1 MRRNMLMENRIR
13 GLVHEAVKSVLRENN
28 YRNRYRLAED
38 IHVGSGG
45 GYYGGSPIFSV
56 KTSADGTPVKY
67 TFSPPGWD
75 FDTESQLEAA
85 AVCASANREFIE
97 QMGNS
102 ELTTLPV
109 VPVDDEDKREAL
121 YWLTGGNAE
130 WNHGFW
136 RVEFDIRWDEAVE
149 LLMEDYDIM
158 KMLDDAIDNSDSFY
172 DLVINLRRGEYVSYA
187 ADALS
192 SYGRYDD
199 DEEIE
204 DDFE

>member
-1 MRRNMLMENRIR
+1 MRLTESRLRDI
-13 GLVHEAVKSVLRENN
+13 VHEAMKRVLRENN
-28 YRNRYRLAED
+28 YRNRYRLVED

-56 KTSADGTPVKY
+56 KTSADGTPIEY

-85 AVCASANREFIE
+85 AVCASANKPFLKE
-97 QMGNS
+97 MGES
-102 ELTTLPV
+102 ELTSLPV
-109 VPVDDEDKREAL
+109 APVDDEDKREAL
-121 YWLTGGNAE
+121 FWLTGGNAE

-136 RVEFDIRWDEAVE
+136 VDEYDINWNEAVE

-158 KMLDDAIDNSDSFY
+158 KMLDDAISNSRSFY
-172 DLVINLRRGEYVSYA
+172 DLVLNLREGEYLTYA
-187 ADALS
+187 ADTLAD
-192 SYGRYDD
+192 YARYDE
-199 DEEIE
+199 EEIE